1 MIIIHKIITWKG
13 NIILLRTNDS
23 FKRRWSMK
31 TGWRMSSRFFEI
43 PSLLFFPIPGKKS
56 RLGKFKIIHSNFW
69 IILISGIS
77 KKNFLPFFTPFFY
90 IYTLGFFFLQKDKYI
105 AQGFLVVN
113 VMKGGMMNKNKS
125 KPSVRLTT
133 TS

>member
-1 MIIIHKIITWKG
+1 
-13 NIILLRTNDS
+13 
-23 FKRRWSMK
+23 
-31 TGWRMSSRFFEI
+31 MSSRFFEI
-43 PSLLFFPIPGKKS
+43 PSLPREEIKI
-56 RLGKFKIIHSNFW
+56 RKIINNAFKFLNYSDLWNFQKK
-69 IILISGIS
+69 
-77 KKNFLPFFTPFFY
+77 KKNFFLPFFTPFFY
-90 IYTLGFFFLQKDKYI
+90 IYPGIFFLQKDKYI

>member
-1 MIIIHKIITWKG
+1 
-13 NIILLRTNDS
+13 
-23 FKRRWSMK
+23 
-31 TGWRMSSRFFEI
+31 MSSRFFEI
-43 PSLLFFPIPGKKS
+43 PSLPREEIKI
-56 RLGKFKIIHSNFW
+56 RKIINNTFKF
-69 IILISGIS
+69 LNYSGLWNL
-77 KKNFLPFFTPFFY
+77 KKKKVFLPFFTPFFY
-90 IYTLGFFFLQKDKYI
+90 IYPGIFFLQKDKYI

>member
-1 MIIIHKIITWKG
+1 MNIT
-13 NIILLRTNDS
+13 
-23 FKRRWSMK
+23 FKFLNYSGLWNFKKKKFFCRSLPR
-31 TGWRMSSRFFEI
+31 SS
-43 PSLLFFPIPGKKS
+43 
-56 RLGKFKIIHSNFW
+56 
-69 IILISGIS
+69 
-77 KKNFLPFFTPFFY
+77 